1 MHVGYLWGN
10 IETYVH
16 VSLSELEKTA
26 DQIIMWGATQKWS
39 ELSCG
44 LQPLSLLHP
53 LNLKSL
59 RLSSFP
65 KQGPCNTFRP
75 HEMKT
80 FERELSNFPKE
91 SWVTIP
97 TLYIGLSL

>member
-1 MHVGYLWGN
+1 MHICYLLGN
-10 IETYVH
+10 TETSVH

-26 DQIIMWGATQKWS
+26 DHIIMRDATQKWS

-44 LQPLSLLHP
+44 LRPLSLLHP

-59 RLSSFP
+59 RLSSLT
-65 KQGPCNTFRP
+65 KQGPCTTFRP

-80 FERELSNFPKE
+80 FERELSSFPRE
-91 SWVTIP
+91 SWLTIP
-97 TLYIGLSL
+97 ALYIGLSL